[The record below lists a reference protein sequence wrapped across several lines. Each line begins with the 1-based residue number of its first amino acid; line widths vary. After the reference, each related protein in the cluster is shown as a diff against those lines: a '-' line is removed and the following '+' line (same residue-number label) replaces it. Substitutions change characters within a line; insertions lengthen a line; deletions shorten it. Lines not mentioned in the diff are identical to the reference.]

1 METTSMSLAPKA
13 PSETVGN
20 LIIVASPRARDEP
33 SSPLLRLIRDY
44 AEVLKRFTLHTTA
57 GTSRMIHCTGLY
69 GHSEV
74 IARRAGRDGG
84 IAQLAAMV
92 ARGECSAV
100 ILLLDPSDPWS
111 DAVENRALRRICIQR
126 QVRLLTTYAAAI
138 RWIKYEALEASS
150 SDHLSWEPLN
160 WKRGNKNVDER
171 NDFKQLPLHERSL
184 ALISHDQ
191 KKLQMVQ
198 FATKH
203 VDLLAQHHR
212 ILTTGTTGWLFKVLF
227 SSQAAADL
235 KREVGN
241 KHMRLAGIFVELI
254 EKLGFK
260 APQVAGFEELLDVL
274 RNRLN
279 VPVDEQFARK
289 VMPLPSGPDGG
300 DVLIADAV
308 LDHECHTIIF
318 FHDPMTS
325 HPHNDDIRLLEHTSQ
340 INGVF
345 SECVN
350 DEQSAERWVEGLN
363 KELRAE
369 RETMDTAQ
377 EFRREFGLREAVL
390 IPLAMDA
397 DSDALGIALARVA
410 AGYIHH
416 RLQLF
421 TESQRDIRIGIS
433 WGWGAKQVLQQ
444 LKEMENQHLIQKLPT
459 FSSRLIWSPLI
470 GTITAEITDQEATM
484 IAQGFCDFYGGEVEG
499 FPCAGFARTD
509 ARRPEAV
516 KKLIDA
522 LRGADLI
529 ITSAS
534 PWDEDTALFK
544 NTGLDNKNFPPVSE
558 TPSLISGIFLNDN
571 GEELKGAYSIVGLD
585 FEGFQSAAERGAVVL
600 ICGGQKRRKVL
611 LAALRARMASVV
623 ITTKATAD
631 WALAHETDRRSKAV
645 AVPVRKQA
653 GAAGRAAGDP
663 TFGS

>member
-1 METTSMSLAPKA
+1 MESTLPAPVSETLSETTRD
-13 PSETVGN
+13 N

-57 GTSRMIHCTGLY
+57 GTSRTIHCTGLY
-69 GHSEV
+69 RQEEV
-74 IARRAGRDGG
+74 VARRAGRDGG

-138 RWIKYEALEASS
+138 RWIKYEALEARATNEVR
-150 SDHLSWEPLN
+150 WEPPN
-160 WKRGNKNVDER
+160 WNRGHKNVDER
-171 NDFKQLPLHERSL
+171 NDFKQLPLQERSL

-198 FATKH
+198 FATRH
-203 VDLLAQHHR
+203 VGLLAQHDR

-227 SSQAAADL
+227 SSQSAADL
-235 KREVGN
+235 KKEVGN
-241 KHMRLAGIFVELI
+241 KQKRLAGIFVELI
-254 EKLGFK
+254 EKLGFM
-260 APQVAGFEELLDVL
+260 APQVAGFEELLEEL
-274 RNRLN
+274 KKRLE
-279 VPVDEQFARK
+279 VPIDDEFARK

-300 DVLIADAV
+300 DVLVADAV

-345 SECVN
+345 AECVN

-363 KELRAE
+363 KELNAD

-377 EFRREFGLREAVL
+377 EFRRRFGLREAVL
-390 IPLAMDA
+390 IPLPNDE
-397 DSDALGIALARVA
+397 DSDALGIALAQAV
-410 AGYIHH
+410 AGYVHH

-421 TESQRDIRIGIS
+421 MQSQRDIRVGIS
-433 WGWGAKQVLQQ
+433 WGWGAKQILQQ
-444 LKEMENQHLIQKLPT
+444 LKEMESQRLIQKPPA

-516 KKLIDA
+516 KRLIDA
-522 LRGADLI
+522 LKEADLI

-534 PWDEDTALFK
+534 PWDEDTALYK
-544 NTGLDNKNFPPVSE
+544 YTGLDNKNFPLISD
-558 TPSLISGIFLNDN
+558 TTSLISGIFLNDK
-571 GEELKGAYSIVGLD
+571 GDELKGSYSIVGLD
-585 FEGFQSAAERGAVVL
+585 FDGFQSAAERGAVVL
-600 ICGGQKRRKVL
+600 MCGGGKRRKVL
-611 LAALRARMASVV
+611 LAALRARMASIV
-623 ITTKATAD
+623 ITTKATAE
-631 WALAHETDRRSKAV
+631 WILTQPSGEGPEPATARS
-645 AVPVRKQA
+645 
-653 GAAGRAAGDP
+653 RA
-663 TFGS
+663 T